1 MSQSISTAHGCGTKS
16 PLSNNWGWPR
26 YSVFVKCTFLVF
38 SLFLTGCNNLEKAL
52 GIGGDGGGTPKNAT
66 VSGAYTVVA
75 TSTKSNAV
83 TNVYVNVAMQSGTS
97 LAGTSN
103 TLVCLGNVV
112 TDCIGNNPP
121 ASAVILVGTVSGNS
135 VQINLSYPDTQGTD
149 TITLTGVVSGTSIS
163 GTYTDSQGDAG
174 TWTATQSS
182 SPAGTLT
189 GTINS
194 TLNPLTIPPT
204 ITVVTAAGQN
214 SALTGTASIQNWT
227 CSTSL
232 NFSTGLAI
240 GRAFT
245 LSDATDDVIIVAVPS
260 GATTFNIAYQ
270 IGSSASICA
279 GDHGTGT
286 LNIQ

>member
-1 MSQSISTAHGCGTKS
+1 MG
-16 PLSNNWGWPR
+16 
-26 YSVFVKCTFLVF
+26 VFVKSTFLVF
-38 SLFLTGCNNLEKAL
+38 ILFLTGCNNLEKAL
-52 GIGGDGGGTPKNAT
+52 GIGGGGGTPKNAT

-112 TDCIGNNPP
+112 TNCIGNDPP
-121 ASAVILVGTVSGNS
+121 ASVVTFVGTVSGNS
-135 VQINLSYPDTQGTD
+135 IQINLSYPDTQGTD
-149 TITLTGVVSGTSIS
+149 TITLTGAVSGTSMS

-182 SPAGTLT
+182 ALTGTLS

-194 TLNPLTIPPT
+194 ILNPLTIPPT
-204 ITVVTAAGQN
+204 ITVVIAEGQN
-214 SALTGTASIQNWT
+214 SALTGTATLQNWT
-227 CSTSL
+227 CFASL
-232 NFSTGLAI
+232 NLSTGLAI
-240 GRAFT
+240 GGAFT
-245 LSDATDDVIIVAVPS
+245 LSDTTKDVVLFAVPS

-270 IGSSASICA
+270 VGSSASVCA

-286 LNIQ
+286 LTIQ